1 LSAQARSDKR
11 GTPLEQTLPVRL
23 QSIAEESMSLQ
34 PADEKDNHRSA
45 DATAKRPYVA
55 LDFKKLSPKAALQWL
70 ESRSSSS
77 DRATS
82 QQIEELKQ
90 YVQALI
96 PEIED
101 NGSK

>member
-1 LSAQARSDKR
+1 
-11 GTPLEQTLPVRL
+11 
-23 QSIAEESMSLQ
+23 MSLQ

-55 LDFKKLSPKAALQWL
+55 LDLKKLSPKAALEWL
-70 ESRSSSS
+70 ESQSSLS

-90 YVQALI
+90 YVKALI
-96 PEIED
+96 PED

>member
-1 LSAQARSDKR
+1 VLVIDR
-11 GTPLEQTLPVRL
+11 
-23 QSIAEESMSLQ
+23 EENMSLQ

-55 LDFKKLSPKAALQWL
+55 LDLKKLSPKAALQWL

-90 YVQALI
+90 YVKALI
-96 PEIED
+96 PED
-101 NGSK
+101 NSSK